1 MKRFKGVISWLSAF
15 LFAVAVIAVYKTFD
29 NFNSIWAFIGT
40 LLDILSPFVV
50 GFGIAFM
57 LFAPS
62 RYIENKLLQSKNR
75 FLKRGAR
82 LIAVAVVYIALFLII
97 GALLVFALPALVRAL
112 IDFLRTLPGYYQT
125 AMDWVEQFT
134 KPGGLL
140 ENMDIPG
147 KLQELYDNVLSKIN
161 MDTITA
167 SLQGVISFTSSLLS
181 VFMSFII
188 SVYMLASRESLFRA
202 LRAVCGLFMKD
213 KWMDSVSR
221 YAHRAGEIFY
231 KYLYSAL
238 IDACIIGVIVSI
250 GLAIFGVPNA
260 VLLGMMV
267 GFMNLIPYFG
277 ALIGGAG
284 CAIIALLSCN
294 VYTAIG
300 VAVYIL
306 VMQQIDGNII
316 QPRIVGGGIG
326 IKPIYVL
333 LAITAGGGLFG
344 FWGIV
349 LGVPVMAIIQM
360 LLSDYIQY
368 RNRLKVEPSPAEE
381 GEPPAEIPK
390 DEP

>member
-213 KWMDSVSR
+213 KWMDNVSR

-284 CAIIALLSCN
+284 CAIIALLSGN
-294 VYTAIG
+294 IYTAIG

>member
-213 KWMDSVSR
+213 KWMDNVSR

-284 CAIIALLSCN
+284 CAIIALLSGN
-294 VYTAIG
+294 IYTAIG

-390 DEP
+390 DES

>member
-213 KWMDSVSR
+213 KWMDNVSR

-238 IDACIIGVIVSI
+238 IDACIIGVIVSV
-250 GLAIFGVPNA
+250 GLLIFGVPNA
-260 VLLGMMV
+260 ILLGMMV

-284 CAIIALLSCN
+284 CAIIALLSGN

-390 DEP
+390 DES

>member
-213 KWMDSVSR
+213 KWMDNVSR

-238 IDACIIGVIVSI
+238 IDACIIGVIVSV
-250 GLAIFGVPNA
+250 GLLIFGVPNA
-260 VLLGMMV
+260 ILLGMMV

-284 CAIIALLSCN
+284 CAIIALLPGN
-294 VYTAIG
+294 IYTAIG

-381 GEPPAEIPK
+381 EEPADIPK

>member
-213 KWMDSVSR
+213 KWMDNVSR

-284 CAIIALLSCN
+284 CAIIALLSGN

-306 VMQQIDGNII
+306 IMQQIDGNII